1 MMSSGE
7 EKVDAPGGNI
17 APMCGTG
24 SPPARVA
31 AGHPGGDVHSPLP
44 SPSPSSFTH
53 SISHRL
59 AAAASGVG
67 GVGGG
72 VGGDGGPPDPLDTE
86 WHKMLE
92 RRGAGAWMPDGA
104 SGMCIICNGNFN
116 FLRRRHHCRRCG
128 GVMCASC
135 SAQKMTWE
143 VVVRSMGSKF
153 KPSPSTADLD
163 AGSQQRV
170 CNACCKVVDHQVG
183 GGACP
188 VRCAVCGAVC
198 GAVCALCG
206 GVRCA
211 VCW

>member
-1 MMSSGE
+1 
-7 EKVDAPGGNI
+7 
-17 APMCGTG
+17 
-24 SPPARVA
+24 
-31 AGHPGGDVHSPLP
+31 
-44 SPSPSSFTH
+44 
-53 SISHRL
+53 
-59 AAAASGVG
+59 
-67 GVGGG
+67 
-72 VGGDGGPPDPLDTE
+72 
-86 WHKMLE
+86 MLE

-128 GVMCASC
+128 GVVCASC

-183 GGACP
+183 L
-188 VRCAVCGAVC
+188 VLCAVLLCAV
-198 GAVCALCG
+198 VCALCCC
-206 GVRCA
+206 VLVS
-211 VCW
+211 VCLRSVFVCVLYG